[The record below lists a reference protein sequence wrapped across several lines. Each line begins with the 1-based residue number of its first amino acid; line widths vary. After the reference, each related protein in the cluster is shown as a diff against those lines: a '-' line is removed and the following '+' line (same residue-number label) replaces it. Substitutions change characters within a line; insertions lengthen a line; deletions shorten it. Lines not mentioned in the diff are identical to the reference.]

1 MADPHA
7 GAIVA
12 ALNARLS
19 QLSTPREAFELD
31 DLPADLPSAFV
42 QAAAYRRWVE
52 GSPRGDGEKSGK
64 GYRVLTRAVA
74 KTDGNARLL
83 LKMCGEALEFVP
95 LTVDGRLTTPLEFET
110 EDPVESD
117 ADGWYVGAWTWTYL
131 LTDNPA

>member
-1 MADPHA
+1 MADPHEA
-7 GAIVA
+7 AIIA
-12 ALNARLS
+12 ALNARLA
-19 QLSTPREAFELD
+19 PRKAYGID
-31 DLPADLPSAFV
+31 DVPSPAPPLYVEVAVS
-42 QAAAYRRWVE
+42 RRWVE

-95 LTVDGRLTTPLEFET
+95 LTVEGRLTTPLEFET